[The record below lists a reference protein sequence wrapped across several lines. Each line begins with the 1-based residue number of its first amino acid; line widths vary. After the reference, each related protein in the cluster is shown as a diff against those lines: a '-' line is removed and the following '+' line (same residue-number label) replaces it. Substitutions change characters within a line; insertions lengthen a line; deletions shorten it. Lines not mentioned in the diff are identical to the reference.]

1 MQANDLAQLHS
12 LYRATDY
19 CVEDPRLRCV
29 LTVDTPCNVLADWLR
44 VQGYD
49 CAAFITAWNPRSE
62 VRPDAENWQD
72 MRELQHAIAD
82 LELSALIANGRSRVD
97 AYAEPS
103 LLVPGLSLA
112 SAQALMQRFGQN
124 ACLWFELTDG
134 QARLEWQ

>member
-1 MQANDLAQLHS
+1 MQANDRARLHG
-12 LYRATDY
+12 LYLATDY

-29 LTVDTPCNVLADWLR
+29 LAVDGRCDALADWLR
-44 VQGYD
+44 AQGYH

-62 VRPDAENWQD
+62 ARPDAENWQH
-72 MRELQHAIAD
+72 MCELQHAIAD
-82 LELSALIANGRSRVD
+82 LELPALIATGRSRVD

-124 ACLWFELTDG
+124 ACLWFEVAHGRT
-134 QARLEWQ
+134 RLEWQ